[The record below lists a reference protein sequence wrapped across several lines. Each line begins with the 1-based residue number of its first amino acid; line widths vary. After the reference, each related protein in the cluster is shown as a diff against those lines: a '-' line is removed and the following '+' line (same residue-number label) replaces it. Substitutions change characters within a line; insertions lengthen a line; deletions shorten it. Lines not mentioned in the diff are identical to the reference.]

1 MLLKLR
7 VPAAWVAFYIQFFR
21 TLCRANSMLSKRFQ
35 CDSPA
40 QVAGMENLRDR
51 VVLEETEL
59 THARRMSQAHER
71 RRSNDQAHDRRR
83 SSHQAHGRRKSNHQ
97 AHDRHRSHYRTLMGG
112 ILPAKRD
119 TCSHRKPNF
128 TREDLERRREMY
140 KLEQVE
146 IGDVLLN
153 RGGALSDHPEL
164 RQLSG
169 LRIFGDTLATYSRDK
184 EAEQMRETK
193 S

>member
-1 MLLKLR
+1 M
-7 VPAAWVAFYIQFFR
+7 
-21 TLCRANSMLSKRFQ
+21 
-35 CDSPA
+35 
-40 QVAGMENLRDR
+40 AGMENLRDR

-59 THARRMSQAHER
+59 KHAHRKSQAHER
-71 RRSNDQAHDRRR
+71 RRSNHQAHDRRR
-83 SSHQAHGRRKSNHQ
+83 SKHK
-97 AHDRHRSHYRTLMGG
+97 TFLGG
-112 ILPAKRD
+112 ILPAEGD

-146 IGDVLLN
+146 IRDVLLN
-153 RGGALSDHPEL
+153 RGEALSDHPEL
-164 RQLSG
+164 LKLSA
-169 LRIFGDTLATYSRDK
+169 LHIFGDTLVTYSRDK